1 MGQIVVGVDESPGAA
16 RALRWAVRE
25 GALHGWA
32 TTAVMAWGL
41 LDQHRAGGDTRFDP
55 QYGEQQAVDALESI
69 VSEVVGDAAV
79 SVETR
84 VVCDRPAQAL
94 LEAAVDSD
102 LLVVG
107 ARGLGGFRGLLLGS
121 VSQHCLHHATSPIAV
136 VPGDGPAPEDE
147 VRRVIAA
154 VDGSDTAKRALRWAV
169 TEADLRGVP
178 LVVVNAWHPPYVG
191 AEYAVAIDP
200 TMFEQSSAEVIDQ
213 AIASCD
219 PARVPVERVPVDRI
233 SAEGSPAQVILEIA
247 TADDLVVMGARG
259 IGGFAG
265 MVLGSVTNHVTRHAS
280 CPVIVVRPGA

>member
-1 MGQIVVGVDESPGAA
+1 MGKIVVGVDESPGAA

-41 LDQHRAGGDTRFDP
+41 LDQHRPDGDTSFDP
-55 QYGEQQAVDALESI
+55 QYGERQATEALEAI
-69 VSEVVGDAAV
+69 LAEVVGEATG
-79 SVETR
+79 SVERR

-121 VSQHCLHHATSPIAV
+121 VSQQCLHHASSPIAI
-136 VPGDGPAPEDE
+136 VPGDGPAPEDD
-147 VRRVIAA
+147 VRRVVAA

-169 TEADLRGVP
+169 TEADVRGVP
-178 LVVVNAWHPPYVG
+178 LVVVNAWQPPYVG
-191 AEYAVAIDP
+191 AEYAVAMDP
-200 TMFEQSSAEVIDQ
+200 TIFEQSSVEVIDQ

-219 PARVPVERVPVDRI
+219 AGDVPIEQV
-233 SAEGSPAQVILEIA
+233 SAEGGPAQVILDTA

-265 MVLGSVTNHVTRHAS
+265 MVLGSVTNHVTRHAP